1 MCDPETRKNCATL
14 KESLMDIDSN
24 FDDDY
29 KSINSLNSKKKK
41 KEPEIK
47 PKKKVSFDCA
57 EENLSIEETFDYD
70 HNDENMSDEGSFDD
84 VEDENISDEE
94 TLDEE
99 CGDENISD
107 EEHFG
112 NNRKAK
118 FDYDHEEDFDYGT
131 EEISSHED
139 YSASEIDEGLSD
151 NNFNTNTK
159 IKNVKEDIYGRM
171 RKSDGTVIVS
181 NLINIKIFFFNFS
194 LSLYINNRKNH
205 QFTFLHI

>member
-47 PKKKVSFDCA
+47 PKKKVTFDCA
-57 EENLSIEETFDYD
+57 EETFDYD
-70 HNDENMSDEGSFDD
+70 HEDENMSDEGSFDD
-84 VEDENISDEE
+84 DDIEDENISDEE
-94 TLDEE
+94 TLDEDRR
-99 CGDENISD
+99 DENISD

-112 NNRKAK
+112 NNCEAK
-118 FDYDHEEDFDYGT
+118 FDYNHEEDFDYGT
-131 EEISSHED
+131 EEISSNED
-139 YSASEIDEGLSD
+139 CSASELDESLSD
-151 NNFNTNTK
+151 NNFDTNTK

-171 RKSDGTVIVS
+171 RNSDGTVIVS
-181 NLINIKIFFFNFS
+181 NSF
-194 LSLYINNRKNH
+194 
-205 QFTFLHI
+205 